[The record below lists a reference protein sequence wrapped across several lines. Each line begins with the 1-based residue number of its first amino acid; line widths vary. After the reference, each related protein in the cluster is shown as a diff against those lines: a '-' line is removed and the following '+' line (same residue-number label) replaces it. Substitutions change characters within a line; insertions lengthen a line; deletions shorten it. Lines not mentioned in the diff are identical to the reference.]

1 MSGGVNIVSALDHF
15 WNIQIQ
21 TFRSM
26 YNDLVW
32 LEHGDV
38 CPEFL
43 DCFCLHRRTSRN
55 VLGDGTNEEGESVAP
70 LTMKLD
76 EVEDIVLWLGS
87 HLQQQQQEK
96 TTKTMMK
103 LKMKVEVL
111 WFLRCNLSPNRMS
124 ELVPLTWSNLHL
136 QISEV
141 STGILPTLCEAED
154 TLWPFFCP
162 GWLQTNGCE
171 VCWKSCMMPMI
182 FVASGFKPSIAVW
195 HD

>member
-96 TTKTMMK
+96 KRRWWSWRWRLRSCGFWDATWAPTKC
-103 LKMKVEVL
+103 
-111 WFLRCNLSPNRMS
+111 RSLSPWPEATFTCKYLRYQQEFS
-124 ELVPLTWSNLHL
+124 PPCVKLR
-136 QISEV
+136 
-141 STGILPTLCEAED
+141 ILCDL
-154 TLWPFFCP
+154 FFCP